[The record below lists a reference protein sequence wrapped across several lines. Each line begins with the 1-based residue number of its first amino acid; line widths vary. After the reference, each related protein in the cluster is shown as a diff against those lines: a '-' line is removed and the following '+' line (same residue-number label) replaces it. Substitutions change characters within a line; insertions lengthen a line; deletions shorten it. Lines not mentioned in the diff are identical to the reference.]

1 MNDDNDLRALYLA
14 SQEDVHAPEQ
24 LKERTLELLDD
35 NDAVLASAALEPAA
49 SARKQRFMGLG
60 RKPFYGIAACLALA
74 ALGFGAVQAMMHT
87 NESAAD
93 VGALEMTNL
102 DFTVKAYAA
111 GTQSPLAAGDNGMIV
126 FGHTSDLSQSSP
138 EWDDNGTYTGCLFKV
153 EAEGVKTVQAH
164 ISKGMLYRY
173 DTQNVSYASNSE
185 LLYEASTWKPLK
197 RGLGEHL
204 SAYDKVAV
212 GIANDGLSKDDP
224 NKTYQVQMSKRLGQT
239 AELNYDEG
247 DEGAYFG
254 LWTDEVGDSDAS
266 DDSMRDQF
274 GAIANAFEGAELTVT
289 VTFED
294 GHTSTQVINLHAGN
308 FLADWNDASGEDL
321 GALAIQ
327 PTLLEDGAEVPE
339 SALVLR
345 TVYGEVASSSGE
357 AFPYAN
363 EPINEY
369 ANTTDEPMKLPDDG
383 TGDFLESGVQVELAK
398 DGEALSTYASAAT
411 DESSETMLDSKSEKA
426 PSLTV
431 SGISTE
437 LVDSLPESTPV
448 EKTEIARMAPLD
460 YWNRIIEQRC
470 GFTIDSD
477 WKASDGASIIHV
489 NYSLANA
496 SDERKLFRVPYMQGL
511 GRIDGSATFYS
522 AGNSAA
528 PLMFVGTKNDGST
541 CGWYDNDVATL
552 EPGESMKV
560 DCYYE
565 VNNSLLSRNDLA
577 IAFGANGSSNIAVR
591 ISLA

>member
-1 MNDDNDLRALYLA
+1 MNEDNDLRTLYLA
-14 SQEDVHAPEQ
+14 SQKDVHASER

-35 NDAVLASAALEPAA
+35 NDATLASAALEPAA
-49 SARKQRFMGLG
+49 SVRKHYFMGFG
-60 RKPFYGIAACLALA
+60 RKPLYGIAACLALA
-74 ALGFGAVQAMMHT
+74 ALGFGAVQTMAHM
-87 NESAAD
+87 NDGNVD
-93 VGALEMTNL
+93 VGAIEAANL

-153 EAEGVKTVQAH
+153 KAEGVKTVQAH

-173 DTQNVSYASNSE
+173 DTQNASYASDSE
-185 LLYEASTWKPLK
+185 LLYEALTWKPLK
-197 RGLGEHL
+197 RGLGERL
-204 SAYDKVAV
+204 CAYDKVAV
-212 GIANDGLSKDDP
+212 GIVNDGLDKDDP
-224 NKTYQVQMSKRLGQT
+224 NKTYQVQTSKRLGQT

-247 DEGAYFG
+247 DEDAYFG
-254 LWTDEVGDSDAS
+254 LWTDEVGDSDTS

-294 GHTSTQVINLHAGN
+294 GRTSTQVINLHAGN
-308 FLADWNDASGEDL
+308 FLADWNDGSGEDL

-345 TVYGEVASSSGE
+345 TVYGEVASSTGE

-363 EPINEY
+363 EPFNEY
-369 ANTTDEPMKLPDDG
+369 ASITDEPMKLPNDG
-383 TGDFLESGVQVELAK
+383 TGDFLENGVQVEIGK
-398 DGEALSTYASAAT
+398 DGEVLSTYASAAT
-411 DESSETMLDSKSEKA
+411 DESSETMLDSKNEQT

-431 SGISTE
+431 NGISTE
-437 LVDSLPESTPV
+437 LVDCLPESTPV

-470 GFTIDSD
+470 GFTIGSD
-477 WKASDGASIIHV
+477 WKASDGASIVHV
-489 NYSLANA
+489 NYSLANG
-496 SDERKLFRVPYMQGL
+496 SDERKLFRVPSMQSL

-528 PLMFVGTKNDGST
+528 PLMFVGAKNDGST

-565 VNNSLLSRNDLA
+565 VSNSLLSRNDLA
-577 IAFGANGSSNIAVR
+577 IAFGANDIPNIAVR

>member
-35 NDAVLASAALEPAA
+35 NDAALASAALEPVA

-87 NESAAD
+87 NEGAAD
-93 VGALEMTNL
+93 VGAFETANL

-138 EWDDNGTYTGCLFKV
+138 GWDDNGTYTGCLFKI

-185 LLYEASTWKPLK
+185 LLYEALTWKPLK

-212 GIANDGLSKDDP
+212 GIANDGLDKDDP
-224 NKTYQVQMSKRLGQT
+224 NKTYQVQTSKRLGQT

-254 LWTDEVGDSDAS
+254 LWTDEVGDSDTS

-308 FLADWNDASGEDL
+308 FLADWNDGSGEDL

-327 PTLLEDGAEVPE
+327 PTLLEDGAEVPD

-345 TVYGEVASSSGE
+345 TVYGEVASSTSE

-369 ANTTDEPMKLPDDG
+369 ANTTDEPMKLPNDG
-383 TGDFLESGVQVELAK
+383 TGDFLEDGVQVEIGK
-398 DGEALSTYASAAT
+398 DGEVLSTYASAAT
-411 DESSETMLDSKSEKA
+411 DESSETMLDSKSEQT

-431 SGISTE
+431 NGISTE
-437 LVDSLPESTPV
+437 LVDSLPEDTPV

-470 GFTIDSD
+470 GFTIGSD

-489 NYSLANA
+489 SYSLSND
-496 SDERKLFRVPYMQGL
+496 SDERKLFRVPYMQSL
-511 GRIDGSATFYS
+511 GRVEDGTTFYGT
-522 AGNSAA
+522 GNSAT
-528 PLMFVGTKNDGST
+528 PLMFVGTKGDGST

-552 EPGESMKV
+552 EPGESMKI

-565 VNNSLLSRNDLA
+565 VSNSLLSRNDLA
-577 IAFGANGSSNIAVR
+577 IAFGANDIPNIAVR

>member
-14 SQEDVHAPEQ
+14 SQKDVHAPEQ

-35 NDAVLASAALEPAA
+35 NDTALASAALEPA
-49 SARKQRFMGLG
+49 RKQRFMGIG

-87 NESAAD
+87 NEGAAD
-93 VGALEMTNL
+93 VGALETANL
-102 DFTVKAYAA
+102 DFAVKAYAA

-138 EWDDNGTYTGCLFKV
+138 EWDDNGTYTGCLFKI

-254 LWTDEVGDSDAS
+254 LWADEVGDSDTS
-266 DDSMRDQF
+266 VDSKCDQF

-294 GHTSTQVINLHAGN
+294 GRTSTQVINLHAGN
-308 FLADWNDASGEDL
+308 FLADWNDGSGEDL

-345 TVYGEVASSSGE
+345 TVYGEVASSTGE

-369 ANTTDEPMKLPDDG
+369 ANTTDEPMKLPNDG
-383 TGDFLESGVQVELAK
+383 TGDFLENGVQVEIGK
-398 DGEALSTYASAAT
+398 DGEVLSTYASAAT
-411 DESSETMLDSKSEKA
+411 DESSETMLDSRSEQT

-431 SGISTE
+431 NGISTE
-437 LVDSLPESTPV
+437 LVDCLPESTPV

-470 GFTIDSD
+470 GFTIGSD
-477 WKASDGASIIHV
+477 WKASDGTSILHV
-489 NYSLANA
+489 GYSLTNS

-511 GRIDGSATFYS
+511 GRIDGGATFYS

-528 PLMFVGTKNDGST
+528 PLMFVGAKNDGST

-577 IAFGANGSSNIAVR
+577 IAFGANDIPNIAVR

>member
-14 SQEDVHAPEQ
+14 SQKDVHAPEQ

-35 NDAVLASAALEPAA
+35 NDTALASAALEPA
-49 SARKQRFMGLG
+49 RKQRFMGIG
-60 RKPFYGIAACLALA
+60 RKPFCRIAACLALA
-74 ALGFGAVQAMMHT
+74 ALGFGAVQVMMHA
-87 NESAAD
+87 NGGAAD
-93 VGALEMTNL
+93 VGALETSNL

-126 FGHTSDLSQSSP
+126 FGHTSDLSQNLP

-254 LWTDEVGDSDAS
+254 LWTDEVGDPDAS

-327 PTLLEDGAEVPE
+327 PTLLEDGAEVPD

-345 TVYGEVASSSGE
+345 TVYGEVASSTSE

-369 ANTTDEPMKLPDDG
+369 ANTTDEPMKLPNDG
-383 TGDFLESGVQVELAK
+383 TGDFLEDGVQVEIGK
-398 DGEALSTYASAAT
+398 DGEVLSTYASAAT
-411 DESSETMLDSKSEKA
+411 DESSETMLDSKSEQTQ
-426 PSLTV
+426 SLAV
-431 SGISTE
+431 NGISTE
-437 LVDSLPESTPV
+437 LVDCLPESTPV

-477 WKASDGASIIHV
+477 WKASDGASILHV
-489 NYSLANA
+489 GYSLTNS

-528 PLMFVGTKNDGST
+528 PLMFVGAKNDGST

-565 VNNSLLSRNDLA
+565 VSNSLLSRNDLA
-577 IAFGANGSSNIAVR
+577 IAFGANDIPNIAVR

>member
-1 MNDDNDLRALYLA
+1 MNEDNGLRALYCA
-14 SQEDVHAPEQ
+14 SQNDVHASEQ
-24 LKERTLELLDD
+24 LKERTLELIGDSD
-35 NDAVLASAALEPAA
+35 GALAPATFKSAA

-87 NESAAD
+87 NEGAAD
-93 VGALEMTNL
+93 VGALETANL

-138 EWDDNGTYTGCLFKV
+138 EWDDDGTYTGCLFKV

-254 LWTDEVGDSDAS
+254 LWTDEVGDFDAS

-274 GAIANAFEGAELTVT
+274 GTIANAFEGAELTVT

-345 TVYGEVASSSGE
+345 TVYGEVASSTGE

-369 ANTTDEPMKLPDDG
+369 ANTTDEPMRLPDDG

-398 DGEALSTYASAAT
+398 DSEVLSTYASAAT
-411 DESSETMLDSKSEKA
+411 DESSETMLDSKNEQT

-431 SGISTE
+431 NGISTE
-437 LVDSLPESTPV
+437 LVDCLPESTPV

-477 WKASDGASIIHV
+477 WKASDGASILHV
-489 NYSLANA
+489 GYSLTNS

-511 GRIDGSATFYS
+511 GRIDGGATFYS

-528 PLMFVGTKNDGST
+528 PLMFVGAKNDGST

-577 IAFGANGSSNIAVR
+577 IAFGANDIPNIAVR